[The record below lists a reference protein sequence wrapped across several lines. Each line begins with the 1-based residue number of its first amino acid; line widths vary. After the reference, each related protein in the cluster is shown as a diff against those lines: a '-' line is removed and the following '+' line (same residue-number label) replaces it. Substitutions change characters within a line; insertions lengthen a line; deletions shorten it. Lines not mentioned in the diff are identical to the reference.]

1 MAIITEVYA
10 REILDSRGNP
20 TIEVEVCLDDGNAGR
35 AAVPSGA
42 STGIHEAVELRDG
55 DKKRFG
61 GKGVLKAVANVND
74 IIADAIIGLDA
85 SRQTEIDEL
94 MCRLDGTKN
103 KAKLGANAILG
114 VSLAVAKAAANSAG
128 LPLYQY
134 IGGTNA
140 HELPVPMMNILNGG
154 QHADNNVDIQ
164 EFMVMPVGAKSFSE
178 GLRMNVE
185 IYHSLKDVLKKK
197 GYNTGLGDE
206 GGFAPNLKSNAEAL
220 DVILEAVK
228 AAGYKAG
235 KDVFLAIDVAA
246 SEFYKNGKYHME
258 AEGAAKS
265 SAQMVAYLEGLA
277 KKYPI
282 ISIEDGLAEDDWKGW
297 AALTAK
303 LGDKI
308 QLVGDDIF
316 VTNVERLEKGIQ
328 DGVANSILIKLNQ
341 IGTLTETLRA
351 IEMAKKAG
359 YTAVVSHRSGETED
373 TTMADVV
380 VAINAG
386 QIKSGAPARTDR
398 VAKYN
403 QLLRIE
409 EDLGPSA
416 TYEGKKVFYN
426 LNK

>member
-55 DKKRFG
+55 NKKRFG
-61 GKGVLKAVANVND
+61 GKGVLKAVENVND

-316 VTNVERLEKGIQ
+316 VTNVERLEKGIK

-380 VAINAG
+380 VGVNAG